1 MKKTGRSSFS
11 TLVQRRLSE
20 ILLFES
26 KDPRFKKV
34 TISRVEAAPNMSSAK
49 VHVTIFPSTGQQKLV
64 DSLNNAAGY
73 FSIQLGK
80 VLKTRNTPQL
90 TFVYDAGF
98 DHSDEIEMLL
108 RSVLPKDLA
117 QSQESDIDLNVETA
131 E

>member
-26 KDPRFKKV
+26 KDPRFKRV

-108 RSVLPKDLA
+108 RSVLPKDLD

>member
-26 KDPRFKKV
+26 KDPRFKRV

-64 DSLNNAAGY
+64 DSLNNAAGF

-108 RSVLPKDLA
+108 RSVLPKDLD

>member
-1 MKKTGRSSFS
+1 M
-11 TLVQRRLSE
+11 QRRLSE

-26 KDPRFKKV
+26 KDPRFKRV

-64 DSLNNAAGY
+64 DSLNNAAGF

-108 RSVLPKDLA
+108 RSVLPKDSD

>member
-11 TLVQRRLSE
+11 TLVHRRLSE

-26 KDPRFKKV
+26 KDPRFRKI
-34 TISRVEAAPNMSSAK
+34 TISRVEASPNMSYAR
-49 VHVTIFPSTGQQKLV
+49 VHVSIFPSTGQQELV
-64 DSLNNAAGY
+64 NSLNKAAGF

-98 DHSDEIEMLL
+98 DHSDEIETLL
-108 RSVLPKDLA
+108 RSLIPKVSD
-117 QSQESDIDLNVETA
+117 QSQKSELDLNAETA

>member
-11 TLVQRRLSE
+11 TLVHRRLSE

-26 KDPRFKKV
+26 KDPRFSKV
-34 TISRVEAAPNMSSAK
+34 TISRVEAAPNMSSAR
-49 VHVTIFPSTGQQKLV
+49 VHFSIFPSTGQQELV
-64 DSLNNAAGY
+64 DSLNKAAGF

-98 DHSDEIEMLL
+98 DHSDEIEILL
-108 RSVLPKDLA
+108 RNVLPEDTGQQK
-117 QSQESDIDLNVETA
+117 ESEFDKNE
-131 E
+131 

>member
-26 KDPRFKKV
+26 KDPRFKRV

-64 DSLNNAAGY
+64 DSLNNAAGF

>member
-34 TISRVEAAPNMSSAK
+34 TISRVEAAPNMSYAK

-64 DSLNNAAGY
+64 DSLNNAAGF

-108 RSVLPKDLA
+108 RSVLPKDSD

-131 E
+131 K

>member
-26 KDPRFKKV
+26 KDPRFKRV

-108 RSVLPKDLA
+108 RSVLPKDSD
-117 QSQESDIDLNVETA
+117 QSQVSDIDLNVETA

>member
-26 KDPRFKKV
+26 KDPRFKRV

-108 RSVLPKDLA
+108 RSVLPKDSD

>member
-34 TISRVEAAPNMSSAK
+34 IISRVEAAPNMSSAK

-64 DSLNNAAGY
+64 DSLNNAAGF
-73 FSIQLGK
+73 FSMQLGK

-108 RSVLPKDLA
+108 RSVLPKDSD

>member
-26 KDPRFKKV
+26 KDPRFKRV

-49 VHVTIFPSTGQQKLV
+49 VHVTIFPSTGQRKLV

-108 RSVLPKDLA
+108 RSVLPKVSD
-117 QSQESDIDLNVETA
+117 QSQESDLDLNVETA

>member
-34 TISRVEAAPNMSSAK
+34 TISRVEATPNMSSAK

-64 DSLNNAAGY
+64 DSLNNAAGF

-98 DHSDEIEMLL
+98 DHSDEIEILL
-108 RSVLPKDLA
+108 RSVLPKDSD
-117 QSQESDIDLNVETA
+117 QSQESDLDLNAETA

>member
-34 TISRVEAAPNMSSAK
+34 TISRVEAAPNMSYAR
-49 VHVTIFPSTGQQKLV
+49 VHVTIFPSTGQQELV
-64 DSLNNAAGY
+64 DSLNKAAGF

-98 DHSDEIEMLL
+98 DHSDEIEILL
-108 RSVLPKDLA
+108 HSVLPKDSD
-117 QSQESDIDLNVETA
+117 QSQESDLDLNAETA

>member
-26 KDPRFKKV
+26 KDPRFKRI

-64 DSLNNAAGY
+64 DSLNNAAGF

-108 RSVLPKDLA
+108 RSVLPKDSD

>member
-64 DSLNNAAGY
+64 DSLNNAAGF

>member
-26 KDPRFKKV
+26 KDPRFKRV

-108 RSVLPKDLA
+108 RSVLPKVSD
-117 QSQESDIDLNVETA
+117 QSQESDLDLNVETA

>member
-11 TLVQRRLSE
+11 TLLQRRLSE

-26 KDPRFKKV
+26 KDPRFKRV

-108 RSVLPKDLA
+108 RSVLPKDSD
-117 QSQESDIDLNVETA
+117 QSQESDLDLNVETA

>member
-26 KDPRFKKV
+26 KDARFKKV

-64 DSLNNAAGY
+64 DSLNNAAGF

-80 VLKTRNTPQL
+80 VLKTRNTPLL

-98 DHSDEIEMLL
+98 DHSDEIESLL
-108 RSVLPKDLA
+108 RSVLRKDSYK
-117 QSQESDIDLNVETA
+117 SQESDLDLNVETA